1 MRYVFIIAV
10 LFLTACG
17 GGNKGGYFSKDGP
30 PRMSVE
36 RAGKVPDAIP
46 KDEPLSET
54 GNSTYRVYGV
64 MYRPVKDARGHVE
77 QGEASWYGKMF
88 HGRPTSSGE
97 IYDMYAMTAAH
108 KTLPLPSYVRVTNTQ
123 NQTSVVVKVNDRGPF
138 LHGRIIDLSYAAAAK
153 LDMIKT
159 GTADVEIKLVTAAD
173 TARASAPVRDAIN
186 DPLASTPVPVSAYDP
201 SVNAKPAVR
210 SSELDEVATSDQ
222 RVDNTDTAI
231 YQPTVLAGA
240 ARVAQIAAVQF
251 QVGAYS
257 SEENARVT
265 RDRLSEAGFLTVRII
280 SSEGTDGRV
289 LHRVR
294 LGPFTEDSA
303 TSVKLRLEQEGYQAH
318 EVEE

>member
-10 LFLTACG
+10 LFLNACG

-54 GNSTYRVYGV
+54 GNSTYSVYGV
-64 MYRPVKDARGHVE
+64 MYRPVKDARGYVE
-77 QGEASWYGKMF
+77 QGAASWYGKMF
-88 HGRPTSSGE
+88 HGRRTSSGE

-173 TARASAPVRDAIN
+173 TTRTSVPVRDAIN
-186 DPLASTPVPVSAYDP
+186 DPLASAPAPVSAYAP
-201 SVNAKPAVR
+201 SVNAKPIVR

-222 RVDNTDTAI
+222 RVDNTDTGI

-240 ARVAQIAAVQF
+240 ARVAQITGTRF

-257 SEENARVT
+257 IEENAKVT

-280 SSEGTDGRV
+280 SSEGADGWV
-289 LHRVR
+289 LHKVL

-303 TSVKLRLEQEGYQAH
+303 TSVKLRLEQEGYQAY
-318 EVEE
+318 EVKE